1 MKTIKAN
8 FSLCYVHT
16 HVCICTPLKNGKEYV
31 ILKQNIENE
40 ILIFLSHDI
49 YHIEELSTNG
59 LAAEFLL

>member
-1 MKTIKAN
+1 M
-8 FSLCYVHT
+8 HT

-49 YHIEELSTNG
+49 YHTEELSTNG